1 MSVDDPRPPSERP
14 PASGEG
20 QPEHR
25 DEKRRRLEDTLR
37 ETFRRAVER
46 SVEAGVETF
55 SKASKAPRAVRD
67 AVDGVVEDVPL
78 PREIVSFLFS
88 QVDDTKNVL
97 VRVVAKEVR
106 DFLEAT
112 DLADTLQRALT
123 SLSFEIKT
131 EVRFIPN
138 DAGGIRPQVR
148 AKATPKTEGRKDK
161 WRRNKSEPPPEGD
174 EGSPEAPDD

>member
-1 MSVDDPRPPSERP
+1 MTSDESKPDDGTSAEGTSPP
-14 PASGEG
+14 
-20 QPEHR
+20 PEAGAHE
-25 DEKRRRLEDTLR
+25 EKRRRLENSLR
-37 ETFRRAVER
+37 ETFLRALER
-46 SVEAGVETF
+46 GVEAGIDTF
-55 SKASKAPRAVRD
+55 ARASKAPKAVRN
-67 AVDGVVEDVPL
+67 AVDGVVDEVPL

-138 DAGGIRPQVR
+138 DAGGVRPQVR
-148 AKATPKTEGRKDK
+148 AKAVPKAERRRGRA
-161 WRRNKSEPPPEGD
+161 STPPPAEDD
-174 EGSPEAPDD
+174 EA